1 MMCGKIPISYK
12 ICTIAV
18 NASENVAYLV
28 TIVKWMNATKHVF
41 TVQCIFQI
49 VDYGTTIIRMA
60 TEYPHFHPKFNA
72 SKKHAWRRRAKE
84 RCREEVK
91 CCLFNMQIEPI
102 QFNRDESIYIW
113 SFAHVSFSSYYRNL
127 YNNTYYKYTRMSAVC
142 IVQVYC
148 ISFVVCFPC
157 KYAVCLVLLTF

>member
-1 MMCGKIPISYK
+1 MLPRMLHISLPSSNEWMQQNMCSLS
-12 ICTIAV
+12 
-18 NASENVAYLV
+18 NAYFKLS
-28 TIVKWMNATKHVF
+28 
-41 TVQCIFQI
+41 
-49 VDYGTTIIRMA
+49 TIIRMT

-84 RCREEVK
+84 RCRDEVK